1 MLCLYLFKQSFVVSL
16 KHCWYVVILLRKLR
30 KQVVD
35 FYNHTSDDLDFSQE
49 MDKITLIFDC

>member
-35 FYNHTSDDLDFSQE
+35 FYIHTSDDLDFSQE
-49 MDKITLIFDC
+49 MDKITLSFDC